1 MTSRRKTI
9 AVWLAIYVV
18 LTIGLGFGLHRLWS
32 NQLQTGSRPG
42 AQAEWEAWKA
52 DVERKAEDPSQPVAR
67 RVPKTTEPPAVILL
81 RDHFP
86 AVVVTGA
93 LVWTAFFGFMALV
106 TTGVLRGTPPPSRD

>member
-1 MTSRRKTI
+1 MISRRKTI

-18 LTIGLGFGLHRLWS
+18 LTTGLGYGLHRLWS
-32 NQLQTGSRPG
+32 SQLQSGSRPE

-52 DVERKAEDPSQPVAR
+52 DVERKADDPSQPVAR